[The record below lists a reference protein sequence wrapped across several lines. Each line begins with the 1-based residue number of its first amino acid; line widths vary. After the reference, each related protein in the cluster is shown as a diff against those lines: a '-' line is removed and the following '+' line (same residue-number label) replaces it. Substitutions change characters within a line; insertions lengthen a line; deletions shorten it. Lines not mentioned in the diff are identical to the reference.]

1 MTLETDKEQDS
12 VTQANGKQG
21 TNNAQAKGKNQEI
34 NVAKRTKELSP
45 ALPGESIESGDF
57 NYRFSSTPTPWKKLK
72 TGDTF
77 SRSKNGKV
85 VYMRT
90 SKTMAYPLDKGLD
103 SMHIPDDSQNLEVYK
118 VWINT
123 F

>member
-1 MTLETDKEQDS
+1 MGLETGQEQDS
-12 VTQANGKQG
+12 ATQANGKQG
-21 TNNAQAKGKNQEI
+21 NNNAQAKGKNQET
-34 NVAKRTKELSP
+34 NVVRKAKELSP
-45 ALPGESIESGDF
+45 VLAGESIESGDF
-57 NYRFSSTPTPWKKLK
+57 NYKFSSISTPWKKLK

-77 SRSKNGKV
+77 SRSKTGKV

-103 SMHIPDDSQNLEVYK
+103 SMHIPDDSQNLEVYR